1 MNRLAIALTISA
13 ALASTLAHADAPD
26 LSKVNGS
33 LTTEAGKAYGDIDT
47 VNGSISIEEKTVAQT
62 VETVNGSIGVV
73 ASHVGGDVQT
83 VRGDITIG
91 LDSHVSG
98 GVRVEK
104 ATGFFNTDRKRPPR
118 IIIGPNAVVEGPLV
132 FERPVTLHVHK
143 SARTGPVTGATAQGF
158 DGDSAPK
165 D

>member
-1 MNRLAIALTISA
+1 MKRFLLLL
-13 ALASTLAHADAPD
+13 ALATCAPLAMATDD
-26 LSKVNGS
+26 ISKVNGS
-33 LTTEAGKAYGDIDT
+33 IHTDAGASYRDLDT
-47 VNGSISIEEKTVAQT
+47 VNGSIHLASGTRARG
-62 VETVNGSIGVV
+62 VETVNGSIGVI

-91 LDSHVSG
+91 VDSHVSG

-104 ATGFFNTDRKRPPR
+104 ATGFLNTDRKRLPR

-158 DGDSAPK
+158 DGDTAPK

>member
-1 MNRLAIALTISA
+1 MITGKKQTNFFKGMDWNMKAKKIVALALALAMLFTLAACGKSATTESPAASGGASA
-13 ALASTLAHADAPD
+13 AAST
-26 LSKVNGS
+26 
-33 LTTEAGKAYGDIDT
+33 
-47 VNGSISIEEKTVAQT
+47 
-62 VETVNGSIGVV
+62 
-73 ASHVGGDVQT
+73 
-83 VRGDITIG
+83 GDITIG
-91 LDSHVSG
+91 VDSHVSG